1 MMLLTFSLKRA
12 LSLLGS
18 EASFI
23 QKRCEPPT
31 PTRTVDH
38 GERAGLLLISHSDLS
53 WPQSCENKE
62 TGGRVNE

>member
-1 MMLLTFSLKRA
+1 MVLLTFRLKSA
-12 LSLLGS
+12 FSLLGS

-23 QKRCEPPT
+23 QELCEAPS

-38 GERAGLLLISHSDLS
+38 GERASLLLISRRDLS